1 MKIKKLFCLFTTAIV
16 AFSVFAGNVFAYY
29 DGTTP
34 YDDAPRTKIGSF
46 TYILKQNV
54 QYGLV
59 KVPYSAAVTDIPN
72 IKKVEI
78 PEKVTYNG
86 TEFLVTDVD
95 IEDFYMSTQKKY
107 SGVEEIVLPET
118 VYNITSFVGFPNLK
132 KMNIPKNTIIGR
144 AEDFVYYDNYLDR
157 YEKLIYTNEG
167 LSRFYD
173 DTFYFLNCPNLILSV
188 DPNNP
193 YYSYNNYML
202 LSKNGK
208 DFYMNFNRSADIIIP
223 DGVEN
228 IWDAG
233 AFSDSRVHG
242 YGFSHVHSV
251 RLPNT
256 LKILGWGVFHNS
268 KISEITL
275 PDSLKEIYGDEFS
288 YSSLNSVKFGKD
300 TTLIGVRAFKNCK
313 NLKSLTIPEKVKF
326 ISSNAFKNCKGLKDV
341 NIMSKNVGIEYAAF
355 KNCTNLKSVTING
368 VKKIDGDVFANCKK
382 LSKIVIN
389 NKKKAP
395 KIDLFNS
402 FNKAKKGIKIIVKK
416 KKIAKELKKQLIKSK
431 SGVKNAK
438 IMVGKKVIYKV
449 TAKTL

>member
-34 YDDAPRTKIGSF
+34 YADAPRTKIGSF

-54 QYGLV
+54 QYGSV

-72 IKKVEI
+72 IKKVDI
-78 PEKVTYNG
+78 PEKVNYNG

-95 IEDFYMSTQKKY
+95 IEDYYLSAQKKY

-132 KMNIPKNTIIGR
+132 KLNIPKNTIIGR
-144 AEDFVYYDNYLDR
+144 ESVGYYFECNKRVYN
-157 YEKLIYTNEG
+157 NEG
-167 LSRFYD
+167 FFPGD
-173 DTFYFLNCPNLILSV
+173 NGDFYFLNCPNIRLSV

-193 YYSYNNYML
+193 YYSYKNDML
-202 LSKNGK
+202 FSKDEK
-208 DFYMNFNRSADIIIP
+208 IIYTSFNRNTDIIIP
-223 DGVEN
+223 DGVEA
-228 IWDAG
+228 ICDAG
-233 AFSDSRVHG
+233 AYSNSNIHG
-242 YGFSHVHSV
+242 LGFSNVKSIK
-251 RLPNT
+251 LPNT

-268 KISEITL
+268 KITEITL
-275 PDSLKEIYGDEFS
+275 PDSIKEIYGDIFS
-288 YSSLNSVKFGKD
+288 YSSLNSVRFGKN

-313 NLKSLTIPEKVKF
+313 NLKSVTIPENVKD
-326 ISSNAFKNCKGLKDV
+326 IDQRAFENCKGLE
-341 NIMSKNVGIEYAAF
+341 NVKILSDNVFIKYSAF

-368 VKKIDGDVFANCKK
+368 VKEIDGDVFANCKK
-382 LSKIVIN
+382 LSKIIIN

-395 KIDLFNS
+395 KISPFNS
-402 FNKAKKGIKIIVKK
+402 FVKAKKGIKFIVKN
-416 KKIAKELKKQLIKSK
+416 KKIAKVLKKQLIKNK

-449 TAKTL
+449 TAKKI